1 IENER
6 RFRALIENSSDG
18 IILTDKRGAIL
29 FASASIGRLL
39 GYERG
44 ELLSRN
50 IFDLIHP
57 DDLEQTKKEF
67 DVLRQSYGS
76 AMAAHYRLSHK
87 DGSWRWMDGVGTN
100 MLQDLSV
107 RAVVI
112 NHRDIT
118 EQKRAEEEVQKLT
131 EELEQRVVE
140 RTAQLETANK
150 DLEAFSYSVSH
161 DLRAPLRAL
170 DGFTNMLLVKY
181 SPNLDDHGKH
191 LLSVLRASAR
201 KMGQLVDDLLAFS
214 RLGRIEFDKIE
225 IDMNRMVRS
234 ILQEERRP
242 EPEKPV
248 ALIVKNLPP
257 SWGSSAMIRQVLTN
271 LISNAVKFS
280 RTRPE
285 PFVEIGARQ
294 SADETIYYVKDNGVG
309 FDMRYADKLFGVF
322 QRLHTTEEFEGTGV
336 GLAIVHRIITRHG
349 GRVWAEAALNEGAT
363 FFFSLPQ
370 RGEQA

>member
-1 IENER
+1 
-6 RFRALIENSSDG
+6 
-18 IILTDKRGAIL
+18 
-29 FASASIGRLL
+29 
-39 GYERG
+39 
-44 ELLSRN
+44 
-50 IFDLIHP
+50 
-57 DDLEQTKKEF
+57 
-67 DVLRQSYGS
+67 
-76 AMAAHYRLSHK
+76 
-87 DGSWRWMDGVGTN
+87 
-100 MLQDLSV
+100 
-107 RAVVI
+107 
-112 NHRDIT
+112 
-118 EQKRAEEEVQKLT
+118 
-131 EELEQRVVE
+131 
-140 RTAQLETANK
+140 
-150 DLEAFSYSVSH
+150 
-161 DLRAPLRAL
+161 
-170 DGFTNMLLVKY
+170 KY

-242 EPEKPV
+242 EPEKPF